1 MLCCE
6 EMPDGSEVT
15 VKNYNEFL
23 ESMTVVASDLTES
36 IAGIRGTLGVRK
48 RRS

>member
-1 MLCCE
+1 
-6 EMPDGSEVT
+6 MPDGSEVS

-23 ESMTVVASDLTES
+23 EAMTVSASDLTES
-36 IAGIRGTLGVRK
+36 IAGIRGTLGARR